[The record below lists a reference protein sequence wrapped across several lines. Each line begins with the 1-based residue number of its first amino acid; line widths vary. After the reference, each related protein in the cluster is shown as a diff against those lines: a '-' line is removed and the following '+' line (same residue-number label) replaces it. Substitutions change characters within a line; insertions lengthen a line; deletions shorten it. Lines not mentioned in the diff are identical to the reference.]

1 MSTKLIITEAQY
13 NRLQQRLV
21 ETAFTSMVRRMKEDL
36 DANYAPTENYVREGG
51 EYDTIPMFKVNLDEE
66 LISPRALFEYM
77 KNKYN
82 MGEVFTQQVIRDWVD
97 GAITDNFMLS
107 KNVPLK

>member
-1 MSTKLIITEAQY
+1 
-13 NRLQQRLV
+13 
-21 ETAFTSMVRRMKEDL
+21 MVKRMKEDL
-36 DANYAPTENYVREGG
+36 DANYTPTENYVREGG
-51 EYDTIPMFKVNLDEE
+51 EYSTVPMFKVNLDEE
-66 LISPRALFEYM
+66 LISPSALYEYM

-82 MGEVFTQQVIRDWVD
+82 MGEEFTQQVIRDWVD